1 MMFGWRLPPGVSEA
15 MIPGNSDKD
24 IFAEQVVDSLERE
37 LDRAIRRGD
46 VPPETTIDDLWEY
59 LELAE
64 DLLAGE
70 TVSPSQIA
78 EEALVQYMHRPEED
92 DKCDQEGGE
101 AA

>member
-1 MMFGWRLPPGVSEA
+1 MFGWRLPPGVTEA

-24 IFAEQVVDSLERE
+24 IFAERVVDALERK

-70 TVSPSQIA
+70 HVTPDEIA
-78 EEALVQYMHRPEED
+78 EEALVQYMNRPESED
-92 DKCDQEGGE
+92 DEYDQEGGE